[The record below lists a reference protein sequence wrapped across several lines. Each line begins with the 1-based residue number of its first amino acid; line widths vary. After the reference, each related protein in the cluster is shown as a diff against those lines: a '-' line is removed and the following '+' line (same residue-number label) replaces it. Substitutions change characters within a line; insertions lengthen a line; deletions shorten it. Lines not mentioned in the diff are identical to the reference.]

1 MLVKEGEADIRVD
14 DGVFYNP
21 EMEFCRDFSSIAFGA
36 VGPKKLNVLDGMCA
50 SGIRGI
56 RYFLEN
62 KNAGEVTFA
71 DLDPRA
77 CKNASYNAK
86 KNNLDRYHVENA
98 EITRFLWE
106 NSFDF
111 LEIDPFG
118 TPVPYL
124 VPAIRSAAM
133 RGGGMLSAT
142 ATDVAVLCGAH
153 YKACMKNYQAR
164 PVDNECCHENGTRIL
179 IGKIARTASEY
190 NLGVH
195 PLVSLS
201 RQHFFKVFVSLERG
215 AEKAVSSIK
224 KLGYISY
231 CPKCLWRE
239 SSALVVKQKCE
250 CGGLLQH
257 AGPLWLGE
265 LHEKKQIESMKKENE
280 KREYSS
286 KAVMRSLLE
295 KMSGEIGMPAGYFDL
310 HKVSE
315 VLKVSAEKVDI
326 VMEELSKIGFL
337 AIRTHFRENSLK
349 TKAGIKEVKGA
360 FLNSSRIR

>member
-1 MLVKEGEADIRVD
+1 MIVKEGKAEIRVD
-14 DGVFYNP
+14 EGVFYNP
-21 EMEFCRDFSSIAFGA
+21 EMEFCRDFSSLALGA
-36 VGPKKLNVLDGMCA
+36 VCQKGLVVLDGMCA
-50 SGIRGI
+50 SGIRGV
-56 RYFLEN
+56 RYALEN
-62 KNAGEVTFA
+62 EKIGEVTFV
-71 DLDPRA
+71 DLDSKA

-86 KNNLDRYHVENA
+86 KNNLGSYKVENT

-106 NSFDF
+106 NPFDF

-133 RGGGMLSAT
+133 QGGGILSAT

-153 YKACMKNYQAR
+153 YKACLKNYQSR

-179 IGKIARTASEY
+179 IGKVARTASEY

-195 PLVSLS
+195 PIASLS
-201 RQHFFKVFVSLERG
+201 RQHFIKTFIKFERG

-224 KLGYISY
+224 KLGFISY
-231 CPKCLWRE
+231 CPKCLWRGT
-239 SSALVVKQKCE
+239 SSLVVKEKCE
-250 CGGLLQH
+250 CGGQLQH

-265 LHEKKQIESMKKENE
+265 LHEKKELESMKKENE
-280 KREYSS
+280 KREYASM
-286 KAVMRSLLE
+286 AAMHSLLE

-315 VLKVSAEKVDI
+315 VLKVSAEKVDC
-326 VMEELSKIGFL
+326 VLESLSKKGFA
-337 AIRTHFRENSLK
+337 AIRTHFRENSIK
-349 TKAGIKEVKGA
+349 TNAGITEVKEA
-360 FLNSSRIR
+360 FLNSSRKR